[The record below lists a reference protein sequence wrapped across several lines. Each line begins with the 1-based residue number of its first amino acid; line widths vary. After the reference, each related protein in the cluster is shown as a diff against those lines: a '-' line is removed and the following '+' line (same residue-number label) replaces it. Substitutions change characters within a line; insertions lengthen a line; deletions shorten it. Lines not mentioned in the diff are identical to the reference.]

1 MKAWLHAF
9 LTLALDGE
17 GVVSLTRRPLHPMGK
32 IYRYPL
38 NRRLSGSQNR
48 PGRFGKEIASVGIR
62 TLGRPP
68 CSLVTILTEL
78 FRLHQSS
85 ITHGINCVHWLLQK
99 LQIVIYIMYCVCVFV
114 CWSCA
119 FVCVQVMWTY
129 ICVTPCSCN
138 TDIYLT
144 LGDRHFLLLHC
155 VFRHFASG
163 LLMSVYS
170 RTSEFVRLG
179 YRVYIYIYIY
189 MCVCVCVC
197 VCVYKHKNWNYKD
210 SKINY
215 DKYTLGYLENILF
228 LLFSSVFCWVI

>member
-1 MKAWLHAF
+1 MRPASQRTITVVALWGHVLLVCHLSVRLVSLYEQNSVPFSYATCSQSFDKEGVPVDGMKAWLHAF

-99 LQIVIYIMYCVCVFV
+99 LQIVIYIM
-114 CWSCA
+114 
-119 FVCVQVMWTY
+119 
-129 ICVTPCSCN
+129 
-138 TDIYLT
+138 
-144 LGDRHFLLLHC
+144 
-155 VFRHFASG
+155 
-163 LLMSVYS
+163 
-170 RTSEFVRLG
+170 
-179 YRVYIYIYIY
+179 
-189 MCVCVCVC
+189 
-197 VCVYKHKNWNYKD
+197 
-210 SKINY
+210 
-215 DKYTLGYLENILF
+215 
-228 LLFSSVFCWVI
+228 